1 MAERTKGSLWRRADE
16 SAATEFV
23 LQFGLPHCAAQ
34 RTLVVK
40 ISDTSHLR
48 KRVRIPPSIASY
60 RGIRP
65 AGLGA
70 SRAAVRPKAEPAFR
84 LS

>member
-23 LQFGLPHCAAQ
+23 FRFGLPHCAAE

-40 ISDTSHLR
+40 ISDTSHLQAV
-48 KRVRIPPSIASY
+48 KNPPSIDRTVESV
-60 RGIRP
+60 RR
-65 AGLGA
+65 AGA
-70 SRAAVRPKAEPAFR
+70 TRAAVRRKAEPAFR